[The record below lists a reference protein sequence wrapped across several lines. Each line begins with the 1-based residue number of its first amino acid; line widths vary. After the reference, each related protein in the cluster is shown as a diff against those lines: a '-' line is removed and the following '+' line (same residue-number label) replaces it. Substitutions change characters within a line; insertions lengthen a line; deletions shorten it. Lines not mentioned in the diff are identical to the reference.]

1 MAGISSDV
9 RVNIFLTQTFSGPEM
24 LKIWKF
30 KYGKAVRHYSEMA
43 EIHKCQLSNLPAGL
57 LKIVV

>member
-30 KYGKAVRHYSEMA
+30 IYCKAVRHYSKMA

-57 LKIVV
+57 LQIVV